1 MTSRRQM
8 LRYLGFSALG
18 LTGLG
23 LSAYSYHRGVR
34 LPTLH
39 WNPLAISSRFQ
50 IEGVK
55 QAYGADLIQTPV
67 DTKSDQKG
75 IIASFRAFSPKP
87 SLDLIF
93 ASPGRYIIE
102 VGNIAP
108 EAVLSYAAG
117 GLTINE
123 SANKVK
129 RTLSIE
135 VISEVQ
141 TSLQWKLPEFNDYT
155 FASIGDTGGDKEL
168 NWCIE
173 RAHAIGAKFLLH
185 LGDFNYQDG
194 DYQRS
199 IDAFN
204 DAPIPVYVSIG
215 NHDHHNDGAIYSR
228 FTDEIGPLNN
238 TFSIGKTR
246 FVNIDTAANILPYGA
261 GQRGEL
267 FELMAMDNNY
277 TDTVAFTHRPLHD
290 PSVDRHH
297 DMGSDGERDWLIA
310 SLKKVHAKT
319 LLSGHIHI
327 YDRRDF
333 NGIDNIIA
341 GQGLGH
347 QDLLINGDASKMVLG
362 HVNRSGAVRYTT
374 EPLAMPMEAH
384 CHPRID
390 PVKDSLRDGEN
401 SELLKMLEEA
411 CKT

>member
-1 MTSRRQM
+1 MTTRRQV
-8 LRYLGFSALG
+8 LRYVGFSA
-18 LTGLG
+18 LG
-23 LSAYSYHRGVR
+23 LSAYSYQRGIR

-39 WNPLAISSRFQ
+39 WNPLAISSQFQ
-50 IEGVK
+50 IQGIE
-55 QAYGADLIQTPV
+55 QSYGSDLIQTPIS
-67 DTKSDQKG
+67 TQADQNNVN
-75 IIASFRAFSPKP
+75 ASLRAFSPQPGLVLTFEGP
-87 SLDLIF
+87 SKH
-93 ASPGRYIIE
+93 IIE
-102 VGNIAP
+102 ISNISP
-108 EAVLSYAAG
+108 EAVLSYAPG
-117 GLTINE
+117 ELKISET
-123 SANKVK
+123 ANKTK
-129 RTLSIE
+129 RILSIE
-135 VISEVQ
+135 VTSKVQ
-141 TSLQWKLPEFNDYT
+141 TSLQWTMPEYTDYS

-173 RAHAIGAKFLLH
+173 RAHSLGAKFLIH

-204 DAPIPVYVSIG
+204 NAPLPVYVSIG
-215 NHDHHNDGAIYSR
+215 NHDHHNNGAIYSR
-228 FTDEIGPLNN
+228 FTDEVGPLNN

-290 PSVDRHH
+290 PSEDSHH
-297 DMGSDGERDWLIA
+297 DMGSNGERDWLIA
-310 SLKKVHAKT
+310 WLKKIDAKT

-327 YDRRDF
+327 YDRSDF
-333 NGIDNIIA
+333 DGIDNIIA

-347 QDLLINGDASKMVLG
+347 QDLLINGDASKMVVG
-362 HVNRSGAVRYTT
+362 HVDGSGAVRYTT

-390 PVKDSLRDGEN
+390 PVKDSLRDGEHQQ
-401 SELLKMLEEA
+401 LLDILEKA